1 MHLGLVLEMT
11 ADGFGDRPAVSVDPD
26 SLTFAE
32 LAHRSWAAARWF
44 GSIGATSVTYI
55 GDSGLALPIA
65 LFGAASAG
73 IPFVP
78 LNYRLGPDQ
87 LSRQIADQ
95 PGTCILYGTDDAPL
109 TGATHSVHRSVF
121 MKDLGSGDVEP
132 LPPQDPELPCLLLY
146 TSGTTSAP
154 KATILRHRHLM
165 AYLLGTLDFG
175 SAGTEEGALI
185 SAPPYHIAGTAN
197 LLSNL
202 YAGRRVIYLK
212 QFSPEEWLSTIRS
225 QKLTQAMVVPT
236 MLARIVEHL
245 GRADSAS
252 TPSLRALSYGG
263 SRMPIRVLQR
273 SLELFPNTDF
283 VNAYGL
289 TETSST
295 IALLGPDDHRKALD
309 PQDPVAQRRLGSVG
323 RMLPGIEV
331 EVRDS
336 KGTVLMSDEVGL
348 LYFRGSQISGEY
360 KNGSALDGDG
370 WFSSRD
376 LGHIDSDG
384 YLFVDGRADDTII
397 RGGENIAPPEI
408 EDVLLLHPGVA
419 DAVVVGIPDD
429 EWGQRL
435 AAVVVLKEDQK
446 VDEDEL
452 RTWIRD
458 RLRSSKTPD
467 TVAFWPALPRTET
480 GKLLRREVLS
490 SLVQI
495 ND

>member
-11 ADGFGDRPAVSVDPD
+11 ADGFGSRTAISVTSE

-44 GSIGATSVTYI
+44 DSISATSVTYL
-55 GDSGLALPIA
+55 GDSDLALPIA

-78 LNYRLGPDQ
+78 LNYRLGPEQ
-87 LSRQIADQ
+87 LTQQIADQ
-95 PGTCILYGTDDAPL
+95 PGTCVLYGTDVAPL
-109 TGATHSVHRSVF
+109 SDARHSVHRDVF
-121 MKDLGSGDVEP
+121 VKDLGSGDMEP
-132 LPPQDPELPCLLLY
+132 PPPQDPQLPCLLLS

-175 SAGTEEGALI
+175 SAGSEEGALI

-225 QKLTQAMVVPT
+225 QELTQAMVVPT
-236 MLARIVEHL
+236 MLARVVEHL
-245 GRADSAS
+245 GDSESGS
-252 TPSLRALSYGG
+252 TPSLRVLSYGG
-263 SRMPIRVLQR
+263 SRMPTRVLQR
-273 SLELFPNTDF
+273 SLALFPNTDF

-295 IALLGPDDHRKALD
+295 IALLGPDDHRNALD
-309 PQDPVAQRRLGSVG
+309 PQDSVAQRRLGSVG

-331 EVRDS
+331 EVRDPR
-336 KGTVLMSDEVGL
+336 GTILTPGEVGL
-348 LYFRGSQISGEY
+348 LYFRGDQISGEY
-360 KNGSALDGDG
+360 QNGSALDGDG

-376 LGHIDSDG
+376 LGHIDADG
-384 YLFVDGRADDTII
+384 YLFVEGRADDTII
-397 RGGENIAPPEI
+397 RGGENIAPLEI

-419 DAVVVGIPDD
+419 DAVVVGTPDD
-429 EWGQRL
+429 VWGQRL
-435 AAVVVLKEDQK
+435 AAVVVLNDDFT

-452 RTWIRD
+452 RAWVRD

-480 GKLLRREVLS
+480 GKLVRREVLQT
-490 SLVQI
+490 LVPSQ
-495 ND
+495 